1 MGYTTKEII
10 SDAVASGASVL
21 GLVGDIVSQTGSRH
35 SLPDFYQESAGSFGF
50 PWLIVVGSNLLG
62 EACIYNGTKNNNKKM
77 VNTGHQLKGI
87 GLGLAIGLAFMVEAQ
102 FINRPELWQENAPD
116 MIVGLIAITIAA
128 KVNKMINKSLF
139 PNNS

>member
-1 MGYTTKEII
+1 MGYINNEYL
-10 SDAVASGASVL
+10 SDAAFSGASVL
-21 GLVGDIVSQTGSRH
+21 GLLGDLVSQTGSREL
-35 SLPDFYQESAGSFGF
+35 LPDFYQESAGSFGF
-50 PWLIVVGSNLLG
+50 PWLIVVASNLLG
-62 EACIYNGTKNNNKKM
+62 EAYIDNGTKNNNQKM
-77 VNTGHQLKGI
+77 VNIGHEIKGV

-116 MIVGLIAITIAA
+116 MIVGLIAITIGM